1 LLNKTMADKLKI
13 SKRSIKGYEFIDI
26 SGDIMVDGSKEIV
39 KFVKKAALGRDKDL
53 YLNFDGVRHVNSS
66 ALSLILQLV
75 RDLSGKKINIL
86 LMNVNERVMGL
97 IKIAGLHNF
106 FKFVS
111 DEAALIDKID
121 KEIKT

>member
-1 LLNKTMADKLKI
+1 MGDKLKL
-13 SKRSIKGYEFIDI
+13 SRRSIKGHEFIDI
-26 SGDIMVDGSKEIV
+26 SGDIMADGSKEIV
-39 KFVKKAALGRDKDL
+39 KFVKKAVAGRDRDV

-66 ALSLILQLV
+66 ALSQIMQLV
-75 RDLSGKKINIL
+75 RDLSAKKINIL
-86 LMNVNERVMGL
+86 LMNVNEKIMSL

-121 KEIKT
+121 KETQT